1 MTSRLARQRMLALV
15 LAGLVAATWRLDTA
29 SAETTHGGP
38 SSAAP
43 VDTVTALYRKPQGLS
58 DGPFLSARLRRL
70 FAAQRAR
77 GHRTGDAMA
86 GLDFNYA
93 CSCQDY
99 DDAFKQSLSY
109 AETGRTSR
117 SATVTARFM
126 LFGAGRE
133 VTYSL
138 IRENGKWLIDDI
150 SGSAGPGH
158 DWVMSRLLRMR

>member
-1 MTSRLARQRMLALV
+1 MTPCLARRQLLA
-15 LAGLVAATWRLDTA
+15 LAGLAVVTLPVGMAG
-29 SAETTHGGP
+29 AETTYFGP
-38 SSAAP
+38 SAAEP
-43 VDTVTALYRKPQGLS
+43 VDTVKALYARPQNS
-58 DGPFLSARLRRL
+58 ADTPFLSARLKRL

-77 GHRTGDAMA
+77 GRRSGDAMA
-86 GLDFNYA
+86 GLDFDYA

-99 DDAFKQSLSY
+99 DDAFRQSLDY
-109 AETGRTSR
+109 AETNRTAR
-117 SATVTARFM
+117 SATVTAKFA

-133 VTYSL
+133 VAYSL